1 MTAISKW
8 AKEWM
13 LHVWLLSQEIWKATR
28 KIDRYREQISVLV
41 LNVIVEPPRDQSK
54 DSACRRCL
62 RYILVVRPPV
72 SQQQSAVLRLWLF
85 IHHLLSPDSSNL
97 KQKSIGSALSY
108 IFVGKP
114 DKHHLLQKSND
125 CKKCK
130 FRPGC
135 DSLFGDSMSDS
146 AEHDMRGWHRHAWQG
161 SLMDD
166 GQRVI
171 ARQGER
177 ERGDHI
183 SNFSSAP
190 ASAG

>member
-1 MTAISKW
+1 MTNQKT
-8 AKEWM
+8 
-13 LHVWLLSQEIWKATR
+13 L
-28 KIDRYREQISVLV
+28 
-41 LNVIVEPPRDQSK
+41 
-54 DSACRRCL
+54 
-62 RYILVVRPPV
+62 LVVDV
-72 SQQQSAVLRLWLF
+72 SVTFWLVS
-85 IHHLLSPDSSNL
+85 HHRCPNSNLLFCVSDSLSTTFYLLTVAAKPISNL
-97 KQKSIGSALSY
+97 KQKSIGSALSF

-183 SNFSSAP
+183 INYSSAS
-190 ASAG
+190 ASAGWLLEERGRRAKRRQKMINGG

>member
-1 MTAISKW
+1 MTNQKT
-8 AKEWM
+8 
-13 LHVWLLSQEIWKATR
+13 L
-28 KIDRYREQISVLV
+28 
-41 LNVIVEPPRDQSK
+41 
-54 DSACRRCL
+54 
-62 RYILVVRPPV
+62 LVVDV
-72 SQQQSAVLRLWLF
+72 SVTFWLSHQWCPN
-85 IHHLLSPDSSNL
+85 IHLLFCLFYSLSTTFYLLTVAAKPILNL

-183 SNFSSAP
+183 SNFSSAS
-190 ASAG
+190 ASAGWLVEDSCIRRGGGEERGGKR